1 MKSST
6 DSIHLTSLGKN
17 FLPEMNLSKKL
28 GYYEIEHID
37 DPCEVTIAIN
47 PKVYLEKF
55 QSENVNKKHKGL
67 RKGSRGMEFENY
79 ATRINSVTDIE
90 TLEQLSQ
97 EKQGQLGFQ

>member
-1 MKSST
+1 
-6 DSIHLTSLGKN
+6 
-17 FLPEMNLSKKL
+17 MNLSKKL